1 MAKYTSVGELQKWVS
16 IDYLEDGDSELL
28 EQILDASESRIEV
41 AIQQPLTEFVDDDE
55 KLDPALVVAIL
66 MLGATMYA
74 NREAVAYT
82 NTTAVP
88 YNVEY
93 MILPFIKY
101 R

>member
-1 MAKYTSVGELQKWVS
+1 MAKYTNVGELQKWVS

-28 EQILDASESRIEV
+28 GLILDASESRIEI
-41 AIQQPLTEFVDDDE
+41 AIQQSFTEFVDEDE
-55 KLDPALVVAIL
+55 KLNPALVAAIL

-88 YNVEY
+88 YNVGY
-93 MILPFIKY
+93 MISPFIKH
-101 R
+101 